1 MKFAFSLS
9 AVLLILA
16 GCASINLTELQH
28 LSAKIDPARVDF
40 RELSFYG
47 ERALVAYSSADKIK
61 KRFPNTVRIASPN
74 GTDVQYFLDT
84 DHKSKTHYVAVR
96 GTIDPKNFSEDLDIA
111 IREDRQV
118 KIPVHAGFDAVA
130 SNVYADIKPHLVP
143 GYKTHLTGHSLGAAV
158 AAIVMIYM
166 VEDGIPVV
174 RMVGFGQPRFTTAA
188 GAAAIKNMPM
198 IRVVDENDVV
208 PMLPP
213 STLLHPTLGPYQQ
226 VGPEVIL
233 LDGPRYVYLD
243 NHDANRLSVGE
254 FWRSTIYA
262 KFADHSMNKY
272 LRRLKDKHVGA
283 VAVSYGSRENYET
296 SDTVPLATAGKSPS
310 GPGCMC
316 SSDY

>member
-1 MKFAFSLS
+1 MKSVFAAA

-16 GCASINLTELQH
+16 GCASINIAELQQ
-28 LSAKIDPARVDF
+28 LSVKIDPAKVDF

-47 ERALVAYSSADKIK
+47 ERALLAYSSAAKIK
-61 KRFPNTVRIASPN
+61 KQFPNTVRVASPD
-74 GTDVQYFLDT
+74 GTDVQYFLEL
-84 DHKSKTHYVAVR
+84 DHKAKTQYIAVR
-96 GTIDPKNFSEDLDIA
+96 GTVDSKNFSEDLDIA
-111 IREDRQV
+111 IRKSRRM

-130 SNVYADIKPHLVP
+130 SNVYTDIKPHLVP

-166 VEDGIPVV
+166 VEDGVPVV

-188 GAAAIKNMPM
+188 GAAAIKSFPM

-213 STLLHPTLGPYQQ
+213 STILHPTLGPYEQ

-233 LDGPRYVYLD
+233 LDGPRYVYL
-243 NHDANRLSVGE
+243 NKHDASRISVGE
-254 FWRSTIYA
+254 FWRSTEYA
-262 KFADHSMNKY
+262 KLADHSMKRY
-272 LRRLKDKHVGA
+272 LNRIKDKYAGA
-283 VAVSYGSRENYET
+283 IAVSYGSRERYET
-296 SDTVPLATAGKSPS
+296 SDAAPLAVAGKSPL